1 MPSIKDSSNIYSS
14 GGYGTPVVANPTSA
28 EIYLYDIIDDVRT
41 WINKNKRNNITGRK
55 IKPIMQGWLNE
66 LEKVYPH
73 LSDKAVTN
81 GKVLQTNI
89 TDIKAA
95 IKRVL
100 GKSDSELTFEYLAQ
114 FGTPDKSRQV
124 FWNKFDTLFKTMS
137 DSVNVVKSGS
147 NYKKKNS
154 TGPGVMGGNRPVEEK
169 KNRWY
174 GGAGILGGAG
184 SNIPDPE
191 PKNNEK
197 VGPSG
202 PLSSRPSPSSSS
214 PSEDKDS
221 GRQMGFNAPTNDD
234 DDEKRE
240 YTSSPVGDALTRE
253 QASHI
258 EDNEEYMNAYVR
270 ICGEANE
277 YLAKVLN
284 SAKEAYLNIV
294 PGVKSDLIAVNAG
307 IRSIKQLLQNMEK
320 AVRPRDQDDVENII
334 NTIENIV
341 YNKNGNIDDGQF
353 KRTMTNLG
361 FIPPGLKF
369 KVFEV
374 DLNSTDSL
382 SGLRIPNRQNNQ
394 QQGRGQGGNKKF
406 LDPDDKQFKDL
417 ANVLESI
424 RGVIKKNAKN
434 ASDII
439 GNGGDPSSV
448 IKQSAVE
455 CQNVANNIL
464 GSRGAF
470 DIVRSYSTK
479 LDNLKG
485 SLSKVASNC
494 DEIQSKEDP
503 KEIDRLIDST
513 SGILDNIING
523 LPSADQIKSQFLK
536 LEPIVAHPTGG
547 EYENMPRKINGD
559 ITAGSLIAYIQ
570 DQILKTSSN
579 DSTKNIIAAYQDL
592 TGDRGPSVK
601 MFNEIAIVRKLVS
614 REMIKML
621 HEMES
626 YWD

>member
-124 FWNKFDTLFKTMS
+124 FWTKFDDLFKTMS

-191 PKNNEK
+191 PKNNER

-202 PLSSRPSPSSSS
+202 PLSSRHNSSSS
-214 PSEDKDS
+214 PSSDDKGS
-221 GRQMGFNAPTNDD
+221 SRPMGFNAPTNDE
-234 DDEKRE
+234 DERPE
-240 YTSSPVGDALTRE
+240 RTSSPIGDALTRD

-270 ICGEANE
+270 ICAEANE

-284 SAKEAYLNIV
+284 SAKDAYLNIV
-294 PGVKSDLIAVNAG
+294 PGVKSDLITVNAG
-307 IRSIKQLLQNMEK
+307 IRSLKQLLQNMDK

-341 YNKNGNIDDGQF
+341 YNKNGNIDPDQF

-382 SGLRIPNRQNNQ
+382 SGLKVPNRQNNQ
-394 QQGRGQGGNKKF
+394 QQGRGQGGNKRF
-406 LDPDDKQFKDL
+406 LDSDDKQFKDL
-417 ANVLESI
+417 VNALESI

-448 IKQSAVE
+448 IRQSAIE
-455 CQNVANNIL
+455 CQTVANNIL
-464 GSRGAF
+464 SNRGAF
-470 DIVRSYSTK
+470 DIIRNYSTK

-485 SLSKVASNC
+485 SLSKVISNC
-494 DEIQSKEDP
+494 DEIQSKEDS
-503 KEIDRLIDST
+503 KDLDRLIDST

-536 LEPIVAHPTGG
+536 LEPIVAHPNGG

-570 DQILKTSSN
+570 KDIIKGN
-579 DSTKNIIAAYQDL
+579 DSTKDIISAYQDL
-592 TGDRGPSVK
+592 TGDNGPSIK